1 MREEARPA
9 VFIAFGGLG
18 NLLLMCLAR
27 KQSWFLSYAW
37 NFAPMRTQTA
47 PLSMH
52 ARHPYS
58 DGGASYAHAWVLTGN
73 LHACVHAW
81 HPVSLRACDCLSDV
95 VNHTLG
101 RLVRRINCR
110 VTSAIASMRTH
121 GLTCSAPAEVTAAVD
136 DKSCY
141 AHPSLDPSADLRAS
155 NHAEEPSTRSSTC
168 LFASVHWNK
177 RMCLHVRLLYVWV
190 CVHETAAS
198 TILVGATHGSQNP
211 KHLDINAG

>member
-1 MREEARPA
+1 
-9 VFIAFGGLG
+9 
-18 NLLLMCLAR
+18 MCLAR

-47 PLSMH
+47 FLSMH
-52 ARHPYS
+52 ARHTYS
-58 DGGASYAHAWVLTGN
+58 DGGTSYAHAVIHAWVLTGN
-73 LHACVHAW
+73 LRACVHAW

-95 VNHTLG
+95 VMHTLG
-101 RLVRRINCR
+101 CVVRRIDCR

-177 RMCLHVRLLYVWV
+177 RMCLHVRVLHV
-190 CVHETAAS
+190 
-198 TILVGATHGSQNP
+198 
-211 KHLDINAG
+211 